1 MSQSLYT
8 AMGGIASATTQ
19 LSVISNNVANINT
32 TAFKASSVEFSD
44 VYSTT
49 LSYGSVSTS
58 TSGGT
63 NPKQIG
69 VGVEV
74 SAISTD
80 FNTGSWVST
89 GKSTDLMINGNGF
102 FTVEAT
108 DGSTYYTRA
117 GDFSIDANGNLVTS
131 NGYKVEG
138 TDSILAATSSGETVK
153 IPTSIVVDQVGN
165 VNVGTKLLTD
175 LNNTKPITTGNFTIS
190 TRLGAGAPVA
200 HTISLSAAD
209 TSGSVANLA
218 AAIQT
223 DLGTP
228 AATGVTVGVSNG
240 QITFTVDNVVSDT
253 ISFSTPTGGSNFV
266 TTTEMNNSVKTG
278 NVYASKIL
286 DYTVN
291 ISDITSANAATSVNS
306 TTINEDGSIEVNYK
320 NGGTLSVE
328 KDSSGAN
335 YQFVYTSPNDVK
347 IAGLNCTVAPN
358 IAVPANFVIQMATI
372 TNTEGLVS
380 VGSNMYASGP
390 NTGDIVYTVAGEM
403 GTGKVAAGGLEAS
416 NVDLSRELSN
426 MILAQRA
433 IQANSRVF
441 TTTSNVMDVVTQMG
455 R

>member
-8 AMGGIASATTQ
+8 AMGGIASATTE

-102 FTVEAT
+102 FTVQAT

-138 TDSILAATSSGETVK
+138 TDSILAAVSSGQTVK

-165 VNVGTKLLTD
+165 PTVGVKLITD

-190 TRLGAGAPVA
+190 TRLGAAAPIN
-200 HTISLSAAD
+200 HTISLSNAD
-209 TSGSVANLA
+209 VSGSVSNLA
-218 AAIQT
+218 TAIQT
-223 DLGTP
+223 DLG
-228 AATGVTVGVSNG
+228 AGSGVTVGVSNG
-240 QITFTVDNVVSDT
+240 QLTFTVDGTTCDT
-253 ISFSTPTGGSNFV
+253 LGFSTPTGGSNFV
-266 TTTEMNNSVKTG
+266 TTTEMNNSVKVG
-278 NVYASKIL
+278 NTYASKIL

-291 ISDITSANAATSVNS
+291 ITDVTSANAATAVNS
-306 TTINEDGSIEVNYK
+306 TKINEDGSIEVNYK

-328 KDSSGAN
+328 KDPSGAN

-347 IAGLNCTVAPN
+347 ISGLDCTVSPN

>member
-49 LSYGSVSTS
+49 LSYGSVATS

-102 FTVEAT
+102 FTVQAT

-138 TDSILAATSSGETVK
+138 TNSILAASSSGTTVK

-165 VNVGTKLLTD
+165 PTVGVKLLTD
-175 LNNTKPITTGNFTIS
+175 LNNTKPITSGNFTIT
-190 TRLGAGAPVA
+190 TRLGAAAPVN
-200 HTISLSAAD
+200 HTISLSNAD
-209 TSGSVANLA
+209 VSGSVSNLA
-218 AAIQT
+218 TAIQT
-223 DLGTP
+223 GLGAP
-228 AATGVTVGVSNG
+228 GVSGVTVAVSNG
-240 QITFTVDNVVSDT
+240 QLTFTVNGTTVDT
-253 ISFSTPTGGSNFV
+253 LGFSTPTGGSNFV
-266 TTTEMNNSVKTG
+266 TTTEMNNSVKVG
-278 NVYASKIL
+278 NTYASKIL

-291 ISDITSANAATSVNS
+291 ISDVTSANAATAVNS

-328 KDSSGAN
+328 KDASGAN

-347 IAGLNCTVAPN
+347 ISGLNCSVSPN

-403 GTGKVAAGGLEAS
+403 GTGKIAAGGLEAS